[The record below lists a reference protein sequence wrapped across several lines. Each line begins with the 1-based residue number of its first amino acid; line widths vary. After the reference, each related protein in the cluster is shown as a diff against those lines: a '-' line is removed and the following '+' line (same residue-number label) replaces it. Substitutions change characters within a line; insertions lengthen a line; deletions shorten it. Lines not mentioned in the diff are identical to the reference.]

1 MRRIACL
8 VLVLWCAFGQ
18 ASRDDYRTAYR
29 EWREADP
36 ALERDA
42 SSGREDLAA
51 RAAKV
56 ASGAAKFGS
65 ARAAFLQQTSADQQQ
80 KLAWLET
87 PPDAPSALTP
97 DGAGTLIA
105 AESRAVRRTMDTFA
119 GDSDR
124 GIRQVQGILAREN
137 TAVDALALAVDKRKR
152 AADAVK
158 AANSAAAESQL
169 KAADEY
175 QGLLADFKQSAED
188 SDKVMAAWARY
199 YTELATAARAVSPAP
214 TPVYAP
220 SPPITP
226 LPLVRYT
233 GAWSFPPT
241 GGMYHGAQPE
251 VVDMVVHAEGG
262 HAEGTLVARFK
273 LPPGSSGDPVLKFDF
288 SGEFKNT
295 RTQVFTLT
303 TSEGANG
310 TIELIPGSA
319 FNLLEVNFQTDP
331 KPGKVRQGNLVLL
344 KK

>member
-1 MRRIACL
+1 MKRAVCFAL
-8 VLVLWCAFGQ
+8 VWLSAFGQ
-18 ASRDDYRTAYR
+18 TSRDAYRTAYR
-29 EWREADP
+29 EWRETDP

-42 SSGREDLAA
+42 SSGGLELAA
-51 RAAKV
+51 RTAKV

-65 ARAAFLQQTSADQQQ
+65 ARAAFLQQTPADQQQ

-97 DGAGTLIA
+97 DSAATLIA

-124 GIRQVQGILAREN
+124 GIREVRGILAREN
-137 TAVDALALAVDKRKR
+137 TAIDALALAVDKRKR

-158 AANSAAAESQL
+158 AANSIVAESQL

-175 QGLLADFKQSAED
+175 QGLLADFKQSVED

-199 YTELATAARAVSPAP
+199 YSALATGARAVSPAP
-214 TPVYAP
+214 SPVSAP

-241 GGMYHGAQPE
+241 GGMFHGAQPE
-251 VVDMVVHAEGG
+251 VVDMVVHAENG
-262 HAEGTLVARFK
+262 HAAGTLVARFK

-288 SGEFKNT
+288 SGELKNT

-303 TSEGANG
+303 TSEGAKG
-310 TIELIPGSA
+310 TIELIPGPA

-331 KPGKVRQGNLVLL
+331 KPGKVRQGNVVLL